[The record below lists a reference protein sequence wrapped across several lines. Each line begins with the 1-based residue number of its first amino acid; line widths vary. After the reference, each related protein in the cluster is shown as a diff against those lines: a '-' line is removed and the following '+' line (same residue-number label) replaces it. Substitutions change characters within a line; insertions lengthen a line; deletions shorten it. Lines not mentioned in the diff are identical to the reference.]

1 MDRLEY
7 LSVRFHF
14 GGEFINNWRETFY
27 VGGSEGMSYIE
38 RDKISLPELIGYL
51 KDHCEV
57 LPGMLLHWL
66 FPGKELADGLRVLV
80 DDKVCDYMSKC
91 VVDGGVAEI
100 YVEAVVGGE
109 SNESGSSDDSDF
121 EDELEDM
128 SLADDEW
135 DDLNDDA
142 VFELPTGKPILLFS
156 QHQRRQK
163 INDGALV
170 QIQGEEDN
178 SPYENSSADGDSYE
192 EDSDG
197 QLVRKK
203 SKYPIFN
210 ANQPHVRLALG
221 MKFDGKKEFKEAVV
235 QLALQNKRFIRFPK
249 DEGYRTRAKCDWATC
264 PWSFLLSRNSRT
276 NSWQIAS
283 LVDEHN
289 CPPRKDNNLVTY
301 KRIAQKYEKTII
313 DNPTWSIQSMQSTVS
328 EQMFANET
336 NDSWDWFCDL
346 LCKDL
351 GFGEGDGWVFISD
364 QQKGIV
370 NAVQHWAPSAE
381 HRNCARHIYANW
393 KKKFSKKEW
402 QKKFWRCAKAPNV
415 MLFNLAKARLAQETV
430 EGARAIM
437 NTDPSHWSR
446 AWFRFGSNYDSV
458 DNNICETFNKWIV
471 QARFLPIISMLEAI
485 RRKVMVRIHEK
496 ITLMD
501 KWLGSIC
508 PNIHKKLNAYII
520 DSGNCHAICNG
531 MDKFEVKHQ
540 NHRFTVDL
548 ERKTCSCRIYS
559 FKKTYSCCL
568 EPVEGMESWPTSD
581 RPRPKAPGYVRMPGR
596 PSKKEMRRELH
607 EKPKA
612 TRVSRVGSVMTC
624 RLCKLL
630 GHNKASCHKRRQ
642 QQQGNVQAQGS
653 QPSSTQDQAHVAA
666 KHMANASS
674 SRKRQLK
681 ASTSARAAG
690 MVGVEQPRKKLEVR
704 RSPRLNRG

>member
-1 MDRLEY
+1 MDPLEY

-14 GGEFINNWRETFY
+14 GGEFINNGRETFY

-142 VFELPTGKPILLFS
+142 VFELPTGKPILVIQSTPEKTKSDLDRLRAWSTPSPKDKGKAVVLCEERVKSADLSGSDNDYVGGDSCSLGEDQEVEEIRKAYKEFKKKLKDGEVGNLDDVIYMGS
-156 QHQRRQK
+156 SRQ

-264 PWSFLLSRNSRT
+264 PWSCLLSRNSRT

-351 GFGEGDGWVFISD
+351 GVGEGDGWVFISD

-430 EGARAIM
+430 E
-437 NTDPSHWSR
+437 
-446 AWFRFGSNYDSV
+446 
-458 DNNICETFNKWIV
+458 
-471 QARFLPIISMLEAI
+471 
-485 RRKVMVRIHEK
+485 
-496 ITLMD
+496 
-501 KWLGSIC
+501 
-508 PNIHKKLNAYII
+508 
-520 DSGNCHAICNG
+520 GNCHAICNG

-624 RLCKLL
+624 RLCKLP

-666 KHMANASS
+666 KDMAKASS

-704 RSPRLNRG
+704 RSPRLNKG

>member
-1 MDRLEY
+1 MDPLEY

-14 GGEFINNWRETFY
+14 GGEFINNGRETFY

-142 VFELPTGKPILLFS
+142 VFELPTGKPILVIQSTPEKTKSDLDRLRAWSTPSPKDKGKAVVLCEERVKSANLSGSDNDYVGGDSCSLGEDQEVEEIRKAYKEFKKKLKDGEVGNLDDVIYMGS
-156 QHQRRQK
+156 SRQ

-192 EDSDG
+192 EDSDE

-264 PWSFLLSRNSRT
+264 PWSCLLSRNSRT

-328 EQMFANET
+328 EQMFAN
-336 NDSWDWFCDL
+336 
-346 LCKDL
+346 
-351 GFGEGDGWVFISD
+351 V
-364 QQKGIV
+364 
-370 NAVQHWAPSAE
+370 SA
-381 HRNCARHIYANW
+381 
-393 KKKFSKKEW
+393 S
-402 QKKFWRCAKAPNV
+402 
-415 MLFNLAKARLAQETV
+415 
-430 EGARAIM
+430 
-437 NTDPSHWSR
+437 
-446 AWFRFGSNYDSV
+446 
-458 DNNICETFNKWIV
+458 
-471 QARFLPIISMLEAI
+471 
-485 RRKVMVRIHEK
+485 
-496 ITLMD
+496 
-501 KWLGSIC
+501 
-508 PNIHKKLNAYII
+508 
-520 DSGNCHAICNG
+520 
-531 MDKFEVKHQ
+531 
-540 NHRFTVDL
+540 
-548 ERKTCSCRIYS
+548 
-559 FKKTYSCCL
+559 
-568 EPVEGMESWPTSD
+568 
-581 RPRPKAPGYVRMPGR
+581 
-596 PSKKEMRRELH
+596 
-607 EKPKA
+607 
-612 TRVSRVGSVMTC
+612 
-624 RLCKLL
+624 
-630 GHNKASCHKRRQ
+630 
-642 QQQGNVQAQGS
+642 
-653 QPSSTQDQAHVAA
+653 
-666 KHMANASS
+666 
-674 SRKRQLK
+674 
-681 ASTSARAAG
+681 
-690 MVGVEQPRKKLEVR
+690 
-704 RSPRLNRG
+704 